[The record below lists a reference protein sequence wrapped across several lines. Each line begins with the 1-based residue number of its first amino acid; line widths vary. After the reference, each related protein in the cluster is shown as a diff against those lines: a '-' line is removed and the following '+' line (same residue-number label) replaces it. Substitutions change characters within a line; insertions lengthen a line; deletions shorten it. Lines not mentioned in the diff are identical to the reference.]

1 MEEFPQGTPNNRLRE
16 YEEVKLAKTR
26 NSQLIDQRLQA
37 WNPNADPH
45 IKDTDPYK
53 TIFIGRLPYD
63 LNEIELQKHFAR
75 FGEIEKIR
83 IVKDKITQQNKGYAF
98 IVFKDPISSKMAF
111 KEIGVHRGIQI
122 KDRVCIVDIERGR
135 TVKYFKPRRLGGGLG
150 GRGYSHRESR
160 LPGRFA
166 PASAAAPMERIH
178 APRPPRREPPSSTY
192 NPDRYSSATSDTRYH
207 AHRPLLAC
215 NRPHPHPCSHLGV
228 QIKKLKDER
237 VPASCK
243 RSTRLLKMQLI
254 ATSSVSPGLPAH
266 LLFARFFPFFAFA
279 PITHTREKTAFSTV
293 EGVNQRENSEHTS
306 HNRRLID

>member
-1 MEEFPQGTPNNRLRE
+1 MSYNLSKYPDDVSRLFRPKPPLPYKRPTDYPYAKRQTNPNIAGVANLLSTSLRNYMEEFPQGTPNSHLRE

-207 AHRPLLAC
+207 AHRPLLA
-215 NRPHPHPCSHLGV
+215 
-228 QIKKLKDER
+228 
-237 VPASCK
+237 
-243 RSTRLLKMQLI
+243 
-254 ATSSVSPGLPAH
+254 AT
-266 LLFARFFPFFAFA
+266 A
-279 PITHTREKTAFSTV
+279 PIPIPAVTSVYKSRNSRTRESQPAAKEV
-293 EGVNQRENSEHTS
+293 P
-306 HNRRLID
+306 DY